1 MMNHKEE
8 LWVAFSAKRAQAI
21 FEAAERREKVY
32 TENPVLLQMDREIAE
47 SGARYCAA
55 MVKGGE
61 AMKKEAEALKKLE
74 QKREAFLASLGADL
88 EPRFECSR
96 CQDTGRTEEGL
107 CQCFKRELIARN
119 FRQSNL
125 EQQLEHQS
133 FENFDL
139 SLFGDGARNGL
150 LSPRENMKRI
160 YELARDYTA
169 RFDEQTRSLLFVGA
183 TGLGK
188 TYLSTAI
195 AKALLEQGKS
205 VVYISAPEFARRL
218 DASRFKDSETE
229 LEPFFECDMLIL
241 DDFGTESRTGYTMAT
256 LTDLMD
262 RRIRCSKPMLFST
275 NLNLEGIQNAYDE
288 RIVSRL
294 LGHFT
299 YCYFY
304 GDDLRRKAF
313 EDQ

>member
-1 MMNHKEE
+1 MNHKEE
-8 LWVAFSAKRAQAI
+8 LWAAFSARRAQAI
-21 FEAAERREKVY
+21 FEAAERRERVY
-32 TENPVLLQMDREIAE
+32 AENPVLQKMDQEITEAG
-47 SGARYCAA
+47 SRYCAA
-55 MVKGGE
+55 MLKGGNG
-61 AMKKEAEALKKLE
+61 EAEAKELSDLQ
-74 QKREAFLASLGADL
+74 QKRAQFLISVQADL
-88 EPRFECSR
+88 EPHFTCSI
-96 CQDTGRTEEGL
+96 CGDTGRTEEGL

-119 FRQSNL
+119 FQQSNL
-125 EQQLEHQS
+125 EQQLDQQS

-139 SLFGDGARNGL
+139 SLFSNAAHNGL

-160 YELARDYTA
+160 YALAKDYTA
-169 RFDEQTRSLLFVGA
+169 RFDEQNRSLLFVGA

-188 TYLSTAI
+188 TFLSTAI
-195 AKALLEQGKS
+195 AKALLEQGRS
-205 VVYISAPEFARRL
+205 VIYISAPEFARRL
-218 DASRFKDSETE
+218 DASRFKDSEAE

-262 RRIRCSKPMLFST
+262 RRIRCGKPMLFST

-294 LGHFT
+294 LGHFI

-304 GDDLRRKAF
+304 GDDLRRRAF
-313 EDQ
+313 ENE

>member
-1 MMNHKEE
+1 MNHKEE
-8 LWVAFSAKRAQAI
+8 LWAAFSAKRAQAI
-21 FEAAERREKVY
+21 YEAAERREKVY
-32 TENPVLLQMDREIAE
+32 AENPVLLQMDREITEAG
-47 SGARYCAA
+47 SRYCAA
-55 MVKGGE
+55 MMKGGNG
-61 AMKKEAEALKKLE
+61 EAEARELADLQ
-74 QKREAFLASLGADL
+74 QKREAFLLSIKADL
-88 EPRFECSR
+88 EPHFECPL

-119 FRQSNL
+119 FQQSNL

-139 SLFGDGARNGL
+139 SLFSNAAHNGL
-150 LSPRENMKRI
+150 LSPRENMRRI
-160 YELARDYTA
+160 YELAKEYTA
-169 RFDEQTRSLLFVGA
+169 RFEDQNRSLLFVGA

-262 RRIRCSKPMLFST
+262 RRIRCGKPMLFST

-313 EDQ
+313 END